1 MAATIRTRSLT
12 ASCQAPDGIAQMREP
27 GGHGRDK
34 LKTFVLNEIK
44 PIRWRKID
52 AYFKT
57 DP

>member
-1 MAATIRTRSLT
+1 MAATITTLSRT
-12 ASCQAPDGIAQMREP
+12 ASCQAPERIAQMREP
-27 GGHGRDK
+27 GGRGRDK
-34 LKTFVLNEIK
+34 LKTFVLIKIK